1 MVMLSLKPLP
11 EISRIAYLNFFVCAH
26 KESLHSLV
34 IEYLGLIHCKG
45 IHKYYGAAY
54 GA

>member
-1 MVMLSLKPLP
+1 MQ
-11 EISRIAYLNFFVCAH
+11 
-26 KESLHSLV
+26 SLV
-34 IEYLGLIHCKG
+34 IEYLGLSHCKG